1 MLTQT
6 RARLA
11 TLVLGVVLVQ
21 VLTTVTGTEYF
32 LTQLTM
38 SVYYALLVLG
48 LCALMGYAG
57 QISIGHAGFFAIGG
71 YLSALLTT
79 YNLQPLLA
87 ANPALAMLQQ
97 SGILFTWENL
107 YGETLLTFA
116 PWAAALVAISTAALV
131 ALMVGIPVLKLR
143 GHYLAMATL
152 GFGTIIYRV
161 VLALPILGEA
171 DGIAE
176 VPGFTLLP
184 AGLVSSEALMISG
197 DSSQR
202 IFNYYIAWAVH
213 ILGLALLLNLLTRSR
228 SGRALRAL
236 HGSEEAAEACGVN
249 TSRAKL
255 QVFVLSA
262 VFAALAGVLLTHFN
276 GGIGPAEATV
286 MKSVRYVALVAVG
299 GITSLWGALFMGV
312 GLSFLSL
319 RGVFGSYDDAVF
331 GLILLAVMLFAPG
344 GLAQLSSRIPWRRLL
359 PAKQTQEDRHA

>member
-1 MLTQT
+1 MPGHT

-11 TLVLGVVLVQ
+11 ALITGVVLIQ
-21 VLTTVTGTEYF
+21 LFTALTGTEYF

-38 SVYYALLVLG
+38 SAYYALLVIG

-71 YLSALLTT
+71 YLSALLAT
-79 YNLQPLLA
+79 YNLQPLAEHPAISLLA
-87 ANPALAMLQQ
+87 RLGL
-97 SGILFTWENL
+97 LFSWENL

-116 PWAAALVAISTAALV
+116 PWAAALVAMLAAAAVALV
-131 ALMVGIPVLKLR
+131 VGVPVLKLR

-171 DGIAE
+171 DGISE
-176 VPGFTLLP
+176 VPGFVVLP
-184 AGLVSSEALMISG
+184 AGVFGETALMISG
-197 DSSQR
+197 DSDLR
-202 IFNYYIAWAVH
+202 IFNYYAAWIV
-213 ILGLALLLNLLTRSR
+213 LLFGLILLLNLMTRSR

-236 HGSEEAAEACGVN
+236 HGSEEAAEACGVH

-262 VFAALAGVLLTHFN
+262 VYAALAGVLLTHFN

-299 GITSLWGALFMGV
+299 GMTSLWGALFMGV

-359 PAKQTQEDRHA
+359 PPKRA